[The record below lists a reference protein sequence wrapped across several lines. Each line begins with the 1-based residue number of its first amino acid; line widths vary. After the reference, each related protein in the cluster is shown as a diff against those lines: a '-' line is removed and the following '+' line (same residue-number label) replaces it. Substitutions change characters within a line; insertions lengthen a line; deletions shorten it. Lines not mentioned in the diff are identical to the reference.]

1 MYYFKKLNENY
12 FIYFILIF
20 VFIPL
25 NYIPQLFD
33 GVFIDYTLETGN
45 LNAIDFWYKDASRY
59 VHFFIVY
66 FINILS
72 KNTFLP
78 AEIFLDNLAV
88 LILILFCIE
97 VKKYSKLLFD
107 LEDRWCNLAALF
119 TAIFPV
125 WHTFVAF
132 NVAQYL
138 ISIYCLL
145 FGYRNFIKQKKIK
158 ILIGL
163 IFIILAFDVESNL
176 SFIVGLAFIHLILN
190 KSNKLND
197 TSISKLIT
205 IIIICVVYYLLKISY
220 IPTSGYFGT
229 YNKLGWNLVNDNFT
243 PSKLLNNILN
253 YSTYLLLFIWI
264 PLIFNLNVLIKNK
277 KKLLKINQNFKFI
290 NNYFLLIILS
300 AFAIFPYLLLNK
312 SSTIFYL
319 ADYYQRHAFLLA
331 PISGIFFA
339 IMFRDM
345 AKINIFRNKV
355 NLNLYLIIFIF
366 INLILLNYGNHR
378 KLESYHFR
386 KNLIIELKA
395 YGPIPKGDV
404 QIISKNLPADLRTVE
419 VSHML
424 YKAYNIAG
432 WWGTMSEELQENLS
446 PDYRNGKSIVIDEGY
461 STLNIAN
468 DYSLECKSY
477 IFLKNDF
484 KKVDRFKKFYVI
496 NYRKHYNIDRVLK
509 KC

>member
-20 VFIPL
+20 VFLPL

-33 GVFIDYTLETGN
+33 GTHIDYALETGN
-45 LNAIDFWYKDASRY
+45 LKTVDFWYKDASRY
-59 VHFFIVY
+59 VHFFILYLVDI
-66 FINILS
+66 FAISTSI
-72 KNTFLP
+72 P

-88 LILILFCIE
+88 LVLILFCIE
-97 VKKYSKLLFD
+97 VKKYSKLLFN

-138 ISIYCLL
+138 ISVYCLL
-145 FGYRNFIKQKKIK
+145 FGYRNFIKRKKIK

-197 TSISKLIT
+197 TSTSKLIT
-205 IIIICVVYYLLKISY
+205 IIIICVVYYLLKTSY
-220 IPTSGYFGT
+220 IPPAGYFAN
-229 YNKLGWNLVNDNFT
+229 YNKLDWDLVSKNFI

-253 YSTYLLLFIWI
+253 YSTYLLLFLWI
-264 PLIFNLNVLIKNK
+264 PLIFNLNVLITNK
-277 KKLLKINQNFKFI
+277 KKILKINQNFKFI

-300 AFAIFPYLLLNK
+300 AFAIFPYLLVNK
-312 SSTIFYL
+312 SSSIFYL
-319 ADYYQRHAFLLA
+319 SDYYQRHAFLLA
-331 PISGIFFA
+331 PISGMFFS

-345 AKINIFRNKV
+345 SKINIFQNKV

-366 INLILLNYGNHR
+366 VNLILLNYGNLR
-378 KLESYHFR
+378 KTESYHFR
-386 KNLIIELKA
+386 KNLITELKT
-395 YGPIPKGDV
+395 YGLIPKGDV
-404 QIISKNLPADLRTVE
+404 QIISKNLPVDLRPVE
-419 VSHML
+419 ISHIF
-424 YKAYNIAG
+424 YKAYNVTG
-432 WWGTMSEELQENLS
+432 WWGVAGEELQKYANPPYMNS
-446 PDYRNGKSIVIDEGY
+446 KSIVIDKKY
-461 STLNIAN
+461 STLNIVN

-477 IFLKNDF
+477 IFLKNDL
-484 KKVDRFKKFYVI
+484 KKVDRFKKLYVI
-496 NYRKHYNIDRVLK
+496 NYRKYYKIDKVLK

>member
-20 VFIPL
+20 VFFPL

-33 GVFIDYTLETGN
+33 GVYIDYALETGN
-45 LNAIDFWYKDASRY
+45 LKAVDFWYKDASRY
-59 VHFFIVY
+59 VHFFITY
-66 FINILS
+66 LIDIFAT
-72 KNTFLP
+72 NTSIP

-88 LILILFCIE
+88 LVLILLCIE

-107 LEDRWCNLAALF
+107 LGDRWCNLAALF

-138 ISIYCLL
+138 ISVYCLL
-145 FGYRNFIKQKKIK
+145 FGYRNFIKRKKIK

-176 SFIVGLAFIHLILN
+176 SFIVGLAFIHLVLN
-190 KSNKLND
+190 KSNKLSD

-205 IIIICVVYYLLKISY
+205 IIIICVVYYLLKTSY
-220 IPTSGYFGT
+220 IPTTGYFAD
-229 YNKLGWNLVNDNFT
+229 YNKLDWNLVVKNFT
-243 PSKLLNNILN
+243 PSNLLNNILN

-264 PLIFNLNVLIKNK
+264 PLIFNLNVLIANK
-277 KKLLKINQNFKFI
+277 KKLLIINKNFKFTY
-290 NNYFLLIILS
+290 NYFLLIILS
-300 AFAIFPYLLLNK
+300 AFAIFPYLLVNK

-339 IMFRDM
+339 MMFRDM
-345 AKINIFRNKV
+345 AKINIFQNKV

-366 INLILLNYGNHR
+366 INLVLLNYGNLR
-378 KLESYHFR
+378 KTESYHFR
-386 KNLIIELKA
+386 KNLINELKA
-395 YGPIPKGDV
+395 YGSIPKGDV

-419 VSHML
+419 VSHIF
-424 YKAYNIAG
+424 YKAYNVAG
-432 WWGTMSEELQENLS
+432 WWGVAAGELQKYVS
-446 PDYRNGKSIVIDEGY
+446 PHYVNGKSIVIDEAY
-461 STLNIAN
+461 STVNIVN
-468 DYSLECKSY
+468 DYLLECKSY
-477 IFLKNDF
+477 IFLKNDL
-484 KKVDRFKKFYVI
+484 KKIDRFKKLYFI
-496 NYRKHYNIDRVLK
+496 NYRKYYKIDKVLK